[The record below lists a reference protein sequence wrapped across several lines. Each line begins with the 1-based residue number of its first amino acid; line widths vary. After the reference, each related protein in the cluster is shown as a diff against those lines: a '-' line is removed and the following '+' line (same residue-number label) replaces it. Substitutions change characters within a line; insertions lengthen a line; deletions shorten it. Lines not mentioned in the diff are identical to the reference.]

1 MKTPLPDT
9 PARKRAL
16 SAVIIGSA
24 LLSTAACAS
33 TATVDPAPN
42 AADPE
47 CAEVMLALPE
57 SIGDHD
63 LRQTDSQSTAVW
75 GDPAAAVLRCGVQP
89 PGPSTEHCVSAD
101 GVDWLSVEEDENW
114 RLTSY
119 GREPTVEVV
128 LDVERVASSTAMVS
142 VGPAVENVEQDR
154 TCTAV
159 EQEIEETEDE
169 VDVSE

>member
-1 MKTPLPDT
+1 MPDT
-9 PARKRAL
+9 HALKRSL
-16 SAVIIGSA
+16 SAVLVGAA
-24 LLSTAACAS
+24 LLSTAACTS
-33 TATVDPAPN
+33 TASVDPAPE
-42 AADPE
+42 AADPA

-57 SIGDHD
+57 TIGDHD

-75 GDPAAAVLRCGVQP
+75 GEPAAAVLRCGVEP

-119 GREPTVEVV
+119 GRDPAVEVV
-128 LDVERVASSTAMVS
+128 LDVERVASSSAMMA
-142 VGPAVENVEQDR
+142 VGAAVENVEQDR

-159 EQEIEETEDE
+159 EQEIAETDDE
-169 VDVSE
+169 VEVAD

>member
-1 MKTPLPDT
+1 MSDT
-9 PARKRAL
+9 HALRRPL
-16 SAVIIGSA
+16 SAVLVGGA

-33 TATVDPAPN
+33 TASVEAAPE
-42 AADPE
+42 AADPA
-47 CAEVMLALPE
+47 CADVMLALPE
-57 SIGDHD
+57 TIGDHD

-89 PGPSTEHCVSAD
+89 PGPSTERCVSAD

-119 GREPTVEVV
+119 GRDPAVEVV
-128 LDVERVASSTAMVS
+128 LDVERVASSSAMMA
-142 VGPAVENVEQDR
+142 VGAAVENVEQDR

-159 EQEIEETEDE
+159 EQEIAETDDE
-169 VDVSE
+169 VEVAD

>member
-9 PARKRAL
+9 DALKRPL
-16 SAVIIGSA
+16 SAVLLGAA

-33 TATVDPAPN
+33 TASVEPAPD
-42 AADPE
+42 AAEPT

-57 SIGDHD
+57 TIGDHD
-63 LRQTDSQSTAVW
+63 LRQTDSQATAVW
-75 GDPAAAVLRCGVQP
+75 GEPAAAVLRCGVEP

-119 GREPTVEVV
+119 GREPTVEMV
-128 LDVERVASSTAMVS
+128 LDVERVASSSAMMA
-142 VGPAVENVEQDR
+142 VGGAVENVEQDR

-159 EQEIEETEDE
+159 EQEIAETEDE
-169 VDVSE
+169 VDVAE